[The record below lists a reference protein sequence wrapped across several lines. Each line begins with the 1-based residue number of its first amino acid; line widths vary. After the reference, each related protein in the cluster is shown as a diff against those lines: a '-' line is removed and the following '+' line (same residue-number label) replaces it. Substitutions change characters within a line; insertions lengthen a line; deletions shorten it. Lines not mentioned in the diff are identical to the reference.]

1 MTKGQK
7 QNVKLYHGDCFKIFP
22 KILNKSVQLI
32 LTDLPYGITN
42 CEWDKVLDLSSLWKE
57 YERVLKENGAVVLT
71 ANHPFT
77 TKLINS
83 NPKWFRYELIWYKTK
98 ASGFLLAKKM
108 PIKSHE
114 NILVFYKRS
123 PIFNPQKYTID
134 PKFQKKGKSNM
145 KQYSNVFNLS
155 GPKHV
160 EYQYLD
166 IGERFADSVLC
177 FPSEMAKGMHPTQ
190 KPLRLMR
197 FLIKSFSNPGDLVLD
212 NCMGSGTTGVAC
224 IETERGF
231 IGVEKEKKFYE
242 LAKKR
247 IQKAKEIKRGE
258 LP

>member
-1 MTKGQK
+1 
-7 QNVKLYHGDCFKIFP
+7 
-22 KILNKSVQLI
+22 
-32 LTDLPYGITN
+32 
-42 CEWDKVLDLSSLWKE
+42 
-57 YERVLKENGAVVLT
+57 
-71 ANHPFT
+71 
-77 TKLINS
+77 
-83 NPKWFRYELIWYKTK
+83 
-98 ASGFLLAKKM
+98 
-108 PIKSHE
+108 
-114 NILVFYKRS
+114 
-123 PIFNPQKYTID
+123 
-134 PKFQKKGKSNM
+134 M